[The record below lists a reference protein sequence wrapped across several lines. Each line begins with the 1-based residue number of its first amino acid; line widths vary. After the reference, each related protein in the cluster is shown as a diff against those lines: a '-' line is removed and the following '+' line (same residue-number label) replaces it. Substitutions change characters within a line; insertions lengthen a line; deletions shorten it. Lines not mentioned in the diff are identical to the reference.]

1 MEDVTGSSHHDFVLP
16 PYKHQAQEFER
27 HRDDA
32 ARAML
37 WQMRSG
43 KTKAVIDQ
51 VCYNAAGCRLDGALI
66 TAPNG
71 VHVNWLRRELPKHHW
86 HGVPHR
92 KLAWHSTRSRTKT
105 WQAQFEELLRYDGL
119 AWFAVNCDALMTERG
134 RAAVARF
141 LKARSGVFL
150 TVDESHEFGTP
161 GAKRTKALRVI
172 AKSPLIEMRRILS
185 GTAVAESPLKAYSQ
199 YEVLEP
205 GALGFTRYADFK
217 DRYAI
222 EVERKN
228 SKQQKFKVIEGYRNL
243 EELRERMAQWSSVV
257 LRSDCDDMPELAT
270 GERTFDMT
278 AAQLKVFQGLI
289 DGMMQRLDGGE
300 YVSPVEGGVLAI
312 RLLQVSSGYAV
323 DEDGELHWLV
333 APKDNPRLGALMA
346 TLGEVRGKTIV
357 WCKFRPELA
366 MVAEALRAANVG
378 FVEYHGGVRQA
389 DRDDAIDAFQGDDR
403 VRVFLGQPGAGGQG
417 LDLSAADDVVWFS
430 HTHRAIERQ
439 QADERATQVGG
450 KTIGVTN
457 LVANEGRDHW
467 VLECQ
472 AQKADVEDRLAGTG
486 LRDFLEAR

>member
-1 MEDVTGSSHHDFVLP
+1 MLDYPFVLP
-16 PYKHQAQEFER
+16 PYTHQAKEFEL
-27 HRDDA
+27 HRDDP

-43 KTKAVIDQ
+43 KTKSIIDQ
-51 VCYNAAGCRLDGALI
+51 VCYNAAGCRIDAAMVV
-66 TAPNG
+66 APNG

-92 KLAWHSTRSRTKT
+92 KLAWHSTRSRTKV
-105 WQAQFEELLRYDGL
+105 WQAQFEALLKYEGL
-119 AWFAVNCDALMTERG
+119 VWFAINCDALMTDRG
-134 RAAVARF
+134 RAAVAKF
-141 LKARSGVFL
+141 VKARSGTFL

-161 GAKRTKALRVI
+161 GAKRTKALRTLS
-172 AKSPLIEMRRILS
+172 KSDHIEMRRILS

-205 GALGFTRYADFK
+205 GALGYTRYADFK
-217 DRYAI
+217 RRYAH
-222 EVERKN
+222 EVERQNK
-228 SKQQKFKVIEGYRNL
+228 KRQKFKVIEGYQNL

-270 GERTFDMT
+270 GSRTFDMT
-278 AAQLKVFQGLI
+278 TAQLKVFGGLV
-289 DGMMQRLDGGE
+289 DGMMQRLEGGE

-312 RLLQVSSGYAV
+312 RLQQVSSGYAV

-333 APKDNPRLGALMA
+333 KPKDNPRVNALLA
-346 TLGEVRGKTIV
+346 TLEEAPGKCIV

-366 MVAEALRAANVG
+366 IVAEALRQANIG
-378 FVEYHGGVRQA
+378 FVEYHGGIKQGDA
-389 DRDDAIDAFQGDDR
+389 RDDAIDAFQTDPK
-403 VRVFLGQPGAGGQG
+403 VTVFLGQPGAGGQG
-417 LDLSAADDVVWFS
+417 LDLSAADDVIWFS

-457 LVANEGRDHW
+457 LVANEGRDEW
-467 VLECQ
+467 ILECQ
-472 AQKADVEDRLAGTG
+472 AMKADVEDRLAGRG
-486 LRDFLEAR
+486 LKDFLEAQ